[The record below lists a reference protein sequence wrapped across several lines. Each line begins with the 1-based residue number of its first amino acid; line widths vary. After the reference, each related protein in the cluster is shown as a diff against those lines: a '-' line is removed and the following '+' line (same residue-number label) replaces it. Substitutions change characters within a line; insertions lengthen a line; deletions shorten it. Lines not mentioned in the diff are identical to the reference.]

1 MPERVILFRPLTGEL
16 LHPDVEWET
25 GSDTQRLNE
34 PGSID
39 FTLPISWQNE
49 LDSHSR
55 PILGERATLVAVG
68 TGGGRNNMQVRQ
80 VGLLDDLLPVGTKL
94 HVSAGGLSMQPAQ
107 SGPWEGHQGV
117 YESMDVMTLFRRLFE
132 QAQNYANADVGLQVI
147 GDSRTGTPL
156 GDPGSAR
163 WRNADRRLAELT
175 REMDRWEARVV
186 ARERELAQREERV
199 FRASGLKRVG
209 QIHVTDD
216 GSNPPDDP
224 GYKADSTVWVRVDN
238 KRAYRWQSGKWV
250 ARTIEQNQYVA
261 AWLAYRNQPGIAK
274 DEVARLKYLA
284 EPHQQVLEEHED
296 EARETYGLFF
306 WQNHDLQPVM
316 EELMEMGPIEYRETS
331 TWQGER
337 LVPQIEARKKIGV
350 RRDNILLELGVNVL
364 DYPPLDR
371 GETYTGVTV
380 FGAGEGSETLSAQ
393 RSWQVRDA
401 VRNIKVEV
409 DKEAHT
415 KSLTRAA
422 AAKLERE
429 LKKAAGLGFTNLVV
443 HHGEAC
449 PKGSF
454 QVGDEIPVTG
464 VLADETPRTE
474 WVRVLSIT
482 RAWGSDQSEIEVE
495 AI

>member
-1 MPERVILFRPLTGEL
+1 MVERVMLFRPLTGEL
-16 LHPDVEWET
+16 LHPEVEWET
-25 GSDTQRLNE
+25 GMDTQRLNE

-39 FTLPISWQNE
+39 FTLPLSWRNE
-49 LDSHSR
+49 LDSRGR
-55 PILGERATLVAVG
+55 PILGERTTLVAVG
-68 TGGGRNNMQVRQ
+68 TGGGRNNMNVRQ
-80 VGLLDDLLPVGTKL
+80 IGLLDGLIPVGTKL
-94 HVSAGGLSMQPAQ
+94 HVSAGGLSMLPAQ

-117 YESMDVMTLFRRLFE
+117 YMNMDVMTLFRRLFE
-132 QAQNYANADVGLQVI
+132 QAQAYDNANVGLKVI

-163 WRNADRRLAELT
+163 WQNANREANRLRPELNKWEGRVLT
-175 REMDRWEARVV
+175 RERN
-186 ARERELAQREERV
+186 LAQREERLFKAV
-199 FRASGLKRVG
+199 GLKRVG
-209 QIHVTDD
+209 SITESDNEPD
-216 GSNPPDDP
+216 GP
-224 GYKADSTVWVRVDN
+224 GYKADSTIWVRESN
-238 KRAYRWQSGKWV
+238 GRAHRWRSGRWVSQSQADAAVKQWRSYRDTLQRG
-250 ARTIEQNQYVA
+250 
-261 AWLAYRNQPGIAK
+261 K
-274 DEVARLKYLA
+274 DELEKIKYRLA
-284 EPHQQVLEEHED
+284 PIEERLEEYED

-306 WQNHDLQPVM
+306 WQNHDMQPVL

-331 TWQGER
+331 TWDGER

-350 RRDNILLELGVNVL
+350 RRDNIRLEIGVNVL
-364 DYPPLDR
+364 DYPPVDQ
-371 GETYTGVTV
+371 GDTYTGATV

-401 VRNIKVEV
+401 VRNIMVEV

-443 HHGEAC
+443 HHGDAC

-454 QVGDEIPVTG
+454 LVGDEIPVTG
-464 VLADETPRTE
+464 VLADETHRTE

-482 RAWGSDQSEIEVE
+482 GAWGSDQSEIEVE